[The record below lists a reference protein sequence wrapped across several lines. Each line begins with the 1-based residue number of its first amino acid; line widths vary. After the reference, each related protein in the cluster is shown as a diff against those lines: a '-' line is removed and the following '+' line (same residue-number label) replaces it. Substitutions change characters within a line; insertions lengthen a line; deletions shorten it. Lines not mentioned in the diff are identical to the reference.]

1 MESTI
6 EELQAVYNAA
16 NDALKASPLYAYKEA
31 AGAVLQAAHD
41 ALKAERIAA
50 RAAAHAARLTT
61 VTLTPVL
68 AADDNVRVISPEAA
82 V

>member
-41 ALKAERIAA
+41 ALKAERVAA
-50 RAAAHAARLTT
+50 RAAAHAARLTNT
-61 VTLTPVL
+61 VAPVTTTETPEQ
-68 AADDNVRVISPEAA
+68 A
-82 V
+82 